1 MLATILDGRKIRDEA
16 ITELK
21 QAFSDLEVVPSLAI
35 VQVGDRE
42 DTNAYIK
49 AKRNFGEK
57 IGLKTVHVKLPLHV
71 EEREI
76 IEEVKKLNDDKNI
89 KGIIVQLPLPEGINR
104 NAVIDTIVPEK
115 DVDAITPKNVKRWAD
130 GTKEALLPATAQG
143 VKTLLKKYNI
153 ELQGKK
159 VAVIGRST
167 LVGKPIASMC
177 LSQDATVTI
186 CHSKTVDLE
195 EVTTNSD
202 IIIVAVGKIN
212 LITKDHVK
220 AGQVVIDVGINTYEG
235 KKLDDEIVE
244 KKIVGDV
251 DFLEVSKIVGAI
263 TPVPGGVGPLT
274 VLSVFQNLLVLC
286 NG

>member
-1 MLATILDGRKIRDEA
+1 MLATILDGRKIRDEKINQLREA
-16 ITELK
+16 FATLK
-21 QAFSDLEVVPSLAI
+21 TVPVLAI

-49 AKRNFGEK
+49 AKRTFAEK
-57 IGLKTVHVKLPLHV
+57 IGVDTVHIKLPLNIS
-71 EEREI
+71 EQNL
-76 IEEVKKLNDDKNI
+76 IEEIKKLNNDQNI
-89 KGIIVQLPLPEGINR
+89 RGIIVQLPLPDEINR
-104 NAVIDTIVPEK
+104 NAVIDTVASEK
-115 DVDAITPKNVKRWAD
+115 DVDAITPNNVKKWLD
-130 GTKEALLPATAQG
+130 GTKDALLPATAQG
-143 VKTLLKKYNI
+143 VKTLLAEYGI
-153 ELQGKK
+153 DLQGKK

-177 LSQDATVTI
+177 LSQNATVTI
-186 CHSKTVDLE
+186 CHSKTVDLK
-195 EVTTNSD
+195 EVTLNSD

-220 AGQVVIDVGINTYEG
+220 TGQVVIDVGINTYEG

-286 NG
+286 RS

>member
-1 MLATILDGRKIRDEA
+1 MLATILDGRKIRDEK
-16 ITELK
+16 ITQLREAFATLK
-21 QAFSDLEVVPSLAI
+21 TVPVLAI
-35 VQVGDRE
+35 VQVGDRD

-49 AKRNFGEK
+49 AKRTFAEK
-57 IGLKTVHVKLPLHV
+57 IGVDTVHIKLPLNIS
-71 EEREI
+71 EQNL
-76 IEEVKKLNDDKNI
+76 IEEIKKLNNDQNI
-89 KGIIVQLPLPEGINR
+89 RGIIVQLPLPDEINR
-104 NAVIDTIVPEK
+104 NAVIDTVASEK
-115 DVDAITPKNVKRWAD
+115 DVDAITPNNVKKWLD
-130 GTKEALLPATAQG
+130 GTKDALLPATAQG
-143 VKTLLKKYNI
+143 VKTLLAEYGI
-153 ELQGKK
+153 DLQSKK

-177 LSQDATVTI
+177 LSQNATVTI
-186 CHSKTVDLE
+186 CHSKTVDLK
-195 EVTTNSD
+195 EVTLNSD

-220 AGQVVIDVGINTYEG
+220 TEQVVIDVGINTYEG

-251 DFLEVSKIVGAI
+251 DFLEVSNIVGAI

-286 NG
+286 RS

>member
-16 ITELK
+16 ISKLK
-21 QAFSDLEVVPSLAI
+21 EAFSKMREVPILAI

-49 AKRNFGEK
+49 AKRNFADK
-57 IGLKTVHVKLPLHV
+57 IGVNTVHIKLPLQITEEQLMV
-71 EEREI
+71 EVR
-76 IEEVKKLNDDKNI
+76 KLNEDKKI
-89 KGIIVQLPLPEGINR
+89 KGIIVQLPLPEGIDR
-104 NAVIDTIVPEK
+104 NTVIDTIVPEK
-115 DVDAITPKNVKRWAD
+115 DVDAITPSNVKRWAD
-130 GTKEALLPATAQG
+130 GVQDALLPATAQG
-143 VKTLLKKYNI
+143 VKTLLKEYGVD
-153 ELQGKK
+153 LQGKK

-177 LSQDATVTI
+177 LSQNATVTI
-186 CHSKTVDLE
+186 CHSKTVDLK
-195 EVTTNSD
+195 EVTLNSD

-212 LITKDHVK
+212 LITKDHVR

-251 DFLEVSKIVGAI
+251 DFLEVSKIVSAI

-274 VLSVFQNLLVLC
+274 VFSVFQNLLALC